1 MIFIY
6 PVSVCIIILFFR
18 RSEMPRFFLAAASP
32 EDGYFEIT
40 GDDAR
45 HISFSL
51 RMRCGERIT
60 ICDGEGS
67 DYDCV
72 IRGIDGQT
80 VKAEVLEKRPTVTES
95 PVRIRLYQSVPKGDK
110 FDYIV
115 QKAVELGVSEIVPVY
130 SSRCIVKPDAKSEEK
145 RLLRLGK
152 IAEEAAKQ
160 CGRGIVPRVLPHM
173 RYADAVRSVKGK
185 AFLCYEDEK
194 SYSLKEYLGEFAK
207 GNETSLNFFVGP
219 EGGYAKEEVLL
230 ASEFGIPS
238 AKLGNRI
245 LRSETASGFVLSCIA
260 YALEL

>member
-1 MIFIY
+1 
-6 PVSVCIIILFFR
+6 
-18 RSEMPRFFLAAASP
+18 MPRFFLSASP
-32 EDGYFEIT
+32 NDGYFEIT

-51 RMRCGERIT
+51 RMRCGEHLVV
-60 ICDGEGS
+60 CDGEGT
-67 DYDCV
+67 DYECV
-72 IRGIDGQT
+72 IQTIDGQT

-95 PVRIRLYQSVPKGDK
+95 PVKIRLYQSVPKGDK

-145 RLLRLGK
+145 RLARLSK

-160 CGRGIVPRVLPHM
+160 CGRGIIPKVLPHM
-173 RYADAVRSVKGK
+173 RYADAVRAAYGST
-185 AFLCYEDEK
+185 FLCYEDEK
-194 SYSLKEYLGEFAK
+194 SYSLKEYLHDFAEKGEK
-207 GNETSLNFFVGP
+207 TLGFFVGP

-230 ASEFGIPS
+230 ASERGIPS

>member
-1 MIFIY
+1 
-6 PVSVCIIILFFR
+6 
-18 RSEMPRFFLAAASP
+18 MPRFFLSASP
-32 EDGYFEIT
+32 NDGYFEIT

-51 RMRCGERIT
+51 RMRCGERLVV
-60 ICDGEGS
+60 CDGEGT

-72 IRGIDGQT
+72 IQAIDGQT
-80 VKAEVLEKRPTVTES
+80 VKAEVLEKHPTVTES

-115 QKAVELGVSEIVPVY
+115 QKAVELGVSEVVPVY

-145 RLLRLGK
+145 RIGRLSR

-160 CGRGIVPRVLPHM
+160 CGRGIIPKILPHM
-173 RYADAVRSVKGK
+173 RYADAVKDVYGS
-185 AFLCYEDEK
+185 AFLCYEDER
-194 SYSLKEYLGEFAK
+194 SYSLKEYLHDFANK
-207 GNETSLNFFVGP
+207 DEKTLGFFVGP
-219 EGGYAKEEVLL
+219 EGGYAKEEVLM
-230 ASEFGIPS
+230 ASDQGIVS

>member
-1 MIFIY
+1 
-6 PVSVCIIILFFR
+6 
-18 RSEMPRFFLAAASP
+18 MPRFFLSASP
-32 EDGYFEIT
+32 NDGFFEIT

-51 RMRCGERIT
+51 RMRCGEHLVV
-60 ICDGEGS
+60 CDGEGT
-67 DYDCV
+67 DYECV
-72 IRGIDGQT
+72 IQTIDGQT

-95 PVRIRLYQSVPKGDK
+95 PVKIRLYQSVPKGDK

-145 RLLRLGK
+145 RLARLSK

-160 CGRGIVPRVLPHM
+160 CGRGIIPKVLPHM
-173 RYADAVRSVKGK
+173 RYADAVSAAFGST
-185 AFLCYEDEK
+185 FLCYEDEK
-194 SYSLKEYLGEFAK
+194 SYSLKEYLHDFAEKGEK
-207 GNETSLNFFVGP
+207 TLGFFVGP

-230 ASEFGIPS
+230 ASERGIPS

>member
-1 MIFIY
+1 
-6 PVSVCIIILFFR
+6 
-18 RSEMPRFFLAAASP
+18 MPRFFLSASP
-32 EDGYFEIT
+32 NDGFFEIT

-51 RMRCGERIT
+51 RMRCGEHLVV
-60 ICDGEGS
+60 CDGEGT
-67 DYDCV
+67 DYECV
-72 IRGIDGQT
+72 IQTIDGQT

-95 PVRIRLYQSVPKGDK
+95 PVKIRLYQSVPKGDK

-115 QKAVELGVSEIVPVY
+115 QKAVGLGVSEIVPVY

-145 RLLRLGK
+145 RLARLSK

-160 CGRGIVPRVLPHM
+160 CGRGIIPKVLPHM
-173 RYADAVRSVKGK
+173 RYADAVRAAYGST
-185 AFLCYEDEK
+185 FLCYEDEK
-194 SYSLKEYLGEFAK
+194 SYSLKAYLHDFAEKGEK
-207 GNETSLNFFVGP
+207 TLGFFVGP

-230 ASEFGIPS
+230 ASERGIPS